1 MRSWWG
7 RGFPQALSVRAW
19 VVALPAWLLMT
30 GAAALSRSD
39 GAVIQRLGFALC
51 GFLVAGLVLLVFEPA
66 TRGSSKVARRVVTL
80 LAWALAGLAAIGTTA
95 LLVRLAGLEA
105 SVWRPGMLLIGAG
118 MALAWFP
125 LGGRLASEIAEDAK
139 SRALLLRQLAR
150 ERALALESARLV
162 DADRLRVIHQTQAV
176 VGEQLRKAVDL
187 SSDPP
192 AAAAALQAVVDEVVR
207 PLSRELER
215 GEVEEQAL
223 VEAVHTMGQVS
234 ARPMRDFLPELA
246 RPRPGTV
253 AMTGLRIALAVGIV
267 FVAASTEP
275 PLVSWIV
282 VTVLAAYAIVMGA
295 ALTLAEA
302 RTRASENDLTAAVEA
317 AEWASSRLRQLA
329 WAERERLGKT
339 IHGEAQARIVATAL
353 QIQLGK
359 QDDIAERVEALE
371 DDIHDLLAEHE
382 FDQDWRSVWE
392 RIVKVWEYSVDVDA
406 SVDEH
411 ACIALDA
418 DPVAAFAVVSVL
430 REAVTNAVRH
440 AKARHLDLDL
450 SVDQMDVLRFVI
462 ADNGTGNSTDDQTG
476 EPGLGSRT
484 LDAACLD
491 WHLATHAVGHTLV
504 ARIPIARPSHA

>member
-1 MRSWWG
+1 MRGWWG
-7 RGFPQALSVRAW
+7 KGCPQALSVRAW

-51 GFLVAGLVLLVFEPA
+51 GFLVAGLVLLVLEPA
-66 TRGSSKVARRVVTL
+66 TRRSSQVVRRVVTL
-80 LAWALAGLAAIGTTA
+80 LAWVLAGLFAIGTTA

-105 SVWRPGMLLIGAG
+105 SAWRPGTLLIGA
-118 MALAWFP
+118 ALAIAWFP
-125 LGGRLASEIAEDAK
+125 LGGRLASEIAVDAK
-139 SRALLLRQLAR
+139 SGALLLRQLAR

-176 VGEQLRKAVDL
+176 VGDQLRKAVDL

-246 RPRPGTV
+246 RPGRGTV
-253 AMTGLRIALAVGIV
+253 AMTVLRVAMAVGIV
-267 FVAASTEP
+267 LVATSTQP
-275 PLVSWIV
+275 VLASWIT
-282 VTVLAAYAIVMGA
+282 VTVLGAYAIVMGA

-302 RTRASENDLTAAVEA
+302 RTRASEVDLTAAVEA

-329 WAERERLGKT
+329 WAERERLGKA
-339 IHGEAQARIVATAL
+339 IHGDAQARIVATAL

-359 QDDIAERVEALE
+359 HDDIAERVQVLE
-371 DDIHDLLAEHE
+371 NDIRNLLAEHE

-392 RIVKVWEYSVDVDA
+392 RIVKVWEYSVEVDA
-406 SVDEH
+406 SVDTQV
-411 ACIALDA
+411 CPSLDA
-418 DPVAAFAVVSVL
+418 DPVAAYAVVSVL

-440 AKARHLDLDL
+440 AKATHLDLDL
-450 SVDQMDVLRFVI
+450 SVDQADVLRFVI
-462 ADNGTGNSTDDQTG
+462 ADNGTGSGAG

-484 LDAACLD
+484 LDAVCLD

-504 ARIPIARPSHA
+504 ARIPIARPSHD